1 MLYKG
6 HMKNTKQ
13 KLTNRLHVLM
23 TDEDREKLE
32 RAASA
37 MGVGASTYT
46 RMLIIKDYSRGENDN
61 DKT

>member
-1 MLYKG
+1 
-6 HMKNTKQ
+6 MKNTKQ

-23 TDEDREKLE
+23 TDDDREKLE

-46 RMLIIKDYSRGENDN
+46 RMLIIKDYTKGESNN